1 MSNQIFHDGRAVLL
15 AGDCLERLKELPD
28 CSVDSVVTDPPYHLT
43 SIVKR
48 FGGENAAPA
57 MSAAQRRFAKTGGAD
72 RKPGPDQYGRLTKGF
87 MGKQWDGG
95 DIAFRVELWAECWR
109 VLKPGG
115 HLIAFS
121 GSRTYHR
128 MVVAIE
134 DAGFE
139 VRDMIAWLYGS
150 GFPKSHDISKAIDR
164 MAGAEREIVSQGAPV
179 KRMIPGA
186 DQHKDGWEKT
196 NGRVYVPTETA
207 PATEEAAQWEG
218 WGTALKPAIEPI
230 CLARKPLS
238 EKTVAANVLRWG
250 VGAINEDAC
259 RVPTSDQL
267 SGSGTPP
274 LRYGGENSRPFHS
287 EAIPQGCSQH
297 PGGRHPANVVHD
309 GSPEVVGAF
318 PAEAGAFAPVRGT
331 EPSNAITNVYGERV
345 RVATTHHG
353 DSGSA
358 ARFFASFPEQN
369 EARCC
374 LCGLLSEPFPATEQT
389 CDALIAEPDSP
400 TENILN
406 EGSVRCDVADLR
418 PPESVGS
425 QNLLIDRAPNA
436 ESHSEATHQ
445 TRGSFAHAN
454 APSLPLSKIVQNVRS
469 AASLCVSCGT
479 GIAQSLVAMRLGQDP
494 ALPLC
499 QVSISDH
506 KRQIL
511 TQSLALY
518 VAGRE
523 STDTITTI
531 PSLKML
537 FGSVFHAIADTI
549 KLEKAGNA
557 ANLERGPKRLF
568 YSSKADRNDRIGSKH
583 PTVKPVDLMRWL
595 VRLVTP
601 PGGTVLDP
609 FSGSGTTGEA
619 ALLEGFKAVM
629 VEREPEYQ
637 ADIARRMALVFAGE
651 TERAHAIVKARG
663 EEESHDTLPLF
674 GGGA

>member
-1 MSNQIFHDGRAVLL
+1 MGDQEFHDGRARLL

-57 MSAAQRRFAKTGGAD
+57 ISAAQRRFAKTGGAD
-72 RKPGPDQYGRLTKGF
+72 RKPGPDQYGRLAKGF

-150 GFPKSHDISKAIDR
+150 GFPKSHDISKVASDW
-164 MAGAEREIVSQGAPV
+164 Q
-179 KRMIPGA
+179 
-186 DQHKDGWEKT
+186 
-196 NGRVYVPTETA
+196 
-207 PATEEAAQWEG
+207 G

-259 RVPTSDQL
+259 RVPVADDQYARNC
-267 SGSGTPP
+267 SGDRGHDQNRTRDMDFAMTAGRS
-274 LRYGGENSRPFHS
+274 S
-287 EAIPQGCSQH
+287 A
-297 PGGRHPANVVHD
+297 GGRHPANVVHD

-353 DSGSA
+353 DTGSA
-358 ARFFASFPEQN
+358 ARFFY
-369 EARCC
+369 
-374 LCGLLSEPFPATEQT
+374 
-389 CDALIAEPDSP
+389 
-400 TENILN
+400 
-406 EGSVRCDVADLR
+406 
-418 PPESVGS
+418 
-425 QNLLIDRAPNA
+425 
-436 ESHSEATHQ
+436 
-445 TRGSFAHAN
+445 
-454 APSLPLSKIVQNVRS
+454 S
-469 AASLCVSCGT
+469 A
-479 GIAQSLVAMRLGQDP
+479 
-494 ALPLC
+494 
-499 QVSISDH
+499 
-506 KRQIL
+506 
-511 TQSLALY
+511 
-518 VAGRE
+518 
-523 STDTITTI
+523 
-531 PSLKML
+531 
-537 FGSVFHAIADTI
+537 
-549 KLEKAGNA
+549 
-557 ANLERGPKRLF
+557 
-568 YSSKADRNDRIGSKH
+568 KADRNDRIGSKH

-595 VRLVTP
+595 VRLITP

-609 FSGSGTTGEA
+609 FAGTGTTGHG
-619 ALLEGFKAVM
+619 ALLEGFKAIM
-629 VEREPEYQ
+629 IEREAEYQ
-637 ADIARRMALVFAGE
+637 ADIVRRMGLVFAGE

-663 EEESHDTLPLF
+663 EEEAHETLPLF
-674 GGGA
+674 GGA

>member
-353 DSGSA
+353 DTGSA
-358 ARFFASFPEQN
+358 ARFFY
-369 EARCC
+369 
-374 LCGLLSEPFPATEQT
+374 
-389 CDALIAEPDSP
+389 
-400 TENILN
+400 
-406 EGSVRCDVADLR
+406 
-418 PPESVGS
+418 
-425 QNLLIDRAPNA
+425 
-436 ESHSEATHQ
+436 
-445 TRGSFAHAN
+445 
-454 APSLPLSKIVQNVRS
+454 S
-469 AASLCVSCGT
+469 A
-479 GIAQSLVAMRLGQDP
+479 
-494 ALPLC
+494 
-499 QVSISDH
+499 
-506 KRQIL
+506 
-511 TQSLALY
+511 
-518 VAGRE
+518 
-523 STDTITTI
+523 
-531 PSLKML
+531 
-537 FGSVFHAIADTI
+537 
-549 KLEKAGNA
+549 
-557 ANLERGPKRLF
+557 
-568 YSSKADRNDRIGSKH
+568 KADRNDRVGSKH